1 MAQILPK
8 TDHRGFT
15 LIELLIVIAIIGIL
29 AAIAIPQFNQYK
41 ARSYDADTKANLHN
55 LFIACKA
62 FWGDVGASGNCEVS
76 AVAVTTY
83 GYTQSARVS
92 ITATGMDWVFVAT
105 ATHFDNSTK
114 VYSLTGTGSIT

>member
-8 TDHRGFT
+8 TDQRGFT

-62 FWGDVGASGNCEVS
+62 FWADEGSSSICEVS
-76 AVAVTTY
+76 SVTRTTY
-83 GYTQSARVS
+83 GYNQSARVS
-92 ITATGMDWVFVAT
+92 ITAMGTDWVFAAT

-114 VYSLTGTGSIT
+114 VFILSDTGSIT